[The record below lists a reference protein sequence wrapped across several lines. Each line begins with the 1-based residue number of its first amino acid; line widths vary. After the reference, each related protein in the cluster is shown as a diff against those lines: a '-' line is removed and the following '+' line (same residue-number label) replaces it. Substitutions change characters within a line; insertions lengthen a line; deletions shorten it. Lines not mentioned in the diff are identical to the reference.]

1 MVDYMYLYV
10 CVSVHN
16 TYIRL
21 SNGDHRDICFFC
33 FQIYF
38 DDDNDCLN
46 ELSGFFLFFSEH
58 CSIVL
63 QLDVTVKYIRKKK
76 QINYYY
82 LLGQIVI
89 WKKRQTKNYRF
100 IDAQYKLLRRV
111 NNE

>member
-1 MVDYMYLYV
+1 MEIIATSVPF
-10 CVSVHN
+10 VSKSISTTTTTVL
-16 TYIRL
+16 TSYRA
-21 SNGDHRDICFFC
+21 FF
-33 FQIYF
+33 F
-38 DDDNDCLN
+38 
-46 ELSGFFLFFSEH
+46 FFSEH